1 MLKEC
6 LHVFL
11 DLRWSGTNFNI
22 SRFLI
27 TVPILTFTDLY
38 MSLLYSLPT
47 ILYTAKHKVR
57 KPALSRLKFMIIFF
71 YIYPRFSSTSFL
83 NKLIASD
90 LLMLCLIQQQPIFL
104 TVITAISLILRHC
117 RQIITTIAYRILK
130 FESMLR
136 KQIGTTAIRLFAIL

>member
-1 MLKEC
+1 MLKAC
-6 LHVFL
+6 LHIFL